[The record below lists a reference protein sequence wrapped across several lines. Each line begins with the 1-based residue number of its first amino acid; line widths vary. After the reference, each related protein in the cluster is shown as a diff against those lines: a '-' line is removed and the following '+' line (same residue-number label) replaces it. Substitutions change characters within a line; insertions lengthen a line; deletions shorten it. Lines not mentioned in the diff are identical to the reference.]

1 MKLLYKVLRQTPGT
15 REGTVVTTSALG
27 ILVNLL
33 LAAVKITVGA
43 MASSIAII
51 SEGVNNAT
59 DSGSSL
65 ITIVGTKLS
74 GKSPTKEHPFGY
86 GRVEYLTSLIIAGF
100 ILATGAELL
109 ISSVKLV
116 IHPGTIAVSYVS
128 IAVVAV
134 SAGVKLALG
143 SYTVKKGR
151 AAKSDALVAVGTDC
165 RNDSVVSAVTIA
177 SALVFLLFHYSVD
190 AWAGIVTSVFIL
202 KSGWDVLSGTVGKLL
217 GEPADKKLADEI
229 YEEVRAT
236 PCVLNAADM
245 MLHNYGPDAYSGS
258 VNIEIDH
265 EKTLGEVYAVIH
277 DLQLRIMH
285 KYGVVMVFG
294 MYAVDA
300 DDPEQR
306 ELRRVIARFVA
317 DYEHVVSY
325 HALYLPHGAKQ
336 LYCDLVV
343 DYEMKDR
350 DKLET
355 DFRAF
360 IGGKYPDFEIILT
373 IETEYV

>member
-1 MKLLYKVLRQTPGT
+1 MEWYSAYLYLDIHDYYIDQELDGFGNWFYIQTQEE
-15 REGTVVTTSALG
+15 RDHAMLFVKYLQNNNCR
-27 ILVNLL
+27 IRLVD
-33 LAAVKITVGA
+33 VKA
-43 MASSIAII
+43 PNMR
-51 SEGVNNAT
+51 
-59 DSGSSL
+59 
-65 ITIVGTKLS
+65 
-74 GKSPTKEHPFGY
+74 F
-86 GRVEYLTSLIIAGF
+86 
-100 ILATGAELL
+100 
-109 ISSVKLV
+109 
-116 IHPGTIAVSYVS
+116 
-128 IAVVAV
+128 
-134 SAGVKLALG
+134 
-143 SYTVKKGR
+143 
-151 AAKSDALVAVGTDC
+151 SDF
-165 RNDSVVSAVTIA
+165 R
-177 SALVFLLFHYSVD
+177 
-190 AWAGIVTSVFIL
+190 
-202 KSGWDVLSGTVGKLL
+202 
-217 GEPADKKLADEI
+217 EPA
-229 YEEVRAT
+229 V
-236 PCVLNAADM
+236 AAFK
-245 MLHNYGPDAYSGS
+245 
-258 VNIEIDH
+258 H

-277 DLQLRIMH
+277 DLQLRILH

-317 DYEHVVSY
+317 GCEHVVSY